1 MAMRSPLLLGHRGAR
16 ASRTIQENTLASFD
30 LALEHGCDG
39 FEFDVR
45 LSADGRAVICHDPKV
60 SGIEIARANQC
71 ELNLPLLG
79 DVVERY
85 AQRAFLNIELKVVG
99 LEEIALAALKQHAP
113 ARFVISSFLP
123 QVLTELRSRDPRIP
137 LGFICDRANHL
148 AHWAE
153 LPVQY
158 VIPQYDLVDRQL
170 IRDVHAAGK
179 LLFVWT
185 VNERETMIRFADWG
199 ADAIISDDTEL
210 LLRTLGTRTANDQRT
225 ND

>member
-113 ARFVISSFLP
+113 AWFVISSFLP
-123 QVLTELRSRDPRIP
+123 QVLTELRSRDPRVP

-158 VIPQYDLVDRQL
+158 VIQHCDLVDLQL
-170 IRDVHAAGK
+170 IREVHATGNQ
-179 LLFVWT
+179 LFVWT
-185 VNERETMIRFADWG
+185 GIERE
-199 ADAIISDDTEL
+199 AIILFVVCGAVASILNDSD
-210 LLRTLGTRTANDQRT
+210 TLVSTFG
-225 ND
+225 

>member
-85 AQRAFLNIELKVVG
+85 AQRAFLNIDRKSTRLN
-99 LEEIALAALKQHAP
+99 
-113 ARFVISSFLP
+113 SSH
-123 QVLTELRSRDPRIP
+123 Q
-137 LGFICDRANHL
+137 
-148 AHWAE
+148 
-153 LPVQY
+153 
-158 VIPQYDLVDRQL
+158 
-170 IRDVHAAGK
+170 
-179 LLFVWT
+179 
-185 VNERETMIRFADWG
+185 
-199 ADAIISDDTEL
+199 IISYAVFCL
-210 LLRTLGTRTANDQRT
+210 KKKKQINSVKSQ
-225 ND
+225 